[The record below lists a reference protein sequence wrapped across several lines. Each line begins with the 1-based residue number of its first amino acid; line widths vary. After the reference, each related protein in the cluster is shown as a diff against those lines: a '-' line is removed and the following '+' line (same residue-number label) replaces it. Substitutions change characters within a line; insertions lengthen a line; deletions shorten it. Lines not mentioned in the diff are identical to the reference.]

1 MIVTA
6 DKYELPILVANNAE
20 ELAEY
25 VGRPVGSIYCSLT
38 RGCVDKILK
47 VKYVRVEYD

>member
-6 DKYELPILVANNAE
+6 DKYELPILITNNIND
-20 ELAEY
+20 LAKY
-25 VGRPVGSIYCSLT
+25 AGRTKKSIKAALNYKS
-38 RGCVDKILK
+38 VDRNLK